1 MSYKT
6 DRLVALLPDAYAA
19 AEPQSLLHQLL
30 DVAGAE
36 LMAADAAVKRLLKSH
51 WVDYAE
57 GAALDGLGAI
67 YGVARRQLR
76 DGSMETDAAF
86 RQRLRSV
93 VVLFTGGGTVL
104 AVKGAVR
111 SAVGLPFDLGTL
123 NVPAGLRDDL
133 EDLVVLHEFPPIRER
148 VIVDAVSQGQDTS
161 ELTLRTDAPS
171 ITQELPRIEWTLTA
185 GSGRLLSVER
195 VDVSQGIKSDETL
208 VLPPGST
215 LVLTAGPD
223 GALSAVLAGQD
234 VTGSFTNLDGST
246 PPVLPPVP
254 LAHSEWHFAARGGLF
269 DLSAFDA
276 GESFDPPLFRVELS
290 WPRTQPLTFD
300 LVVPY
305 FLQSVVAQL
314 GARPGYT
321 GEVFVFQGLPLDAIP
336 QVVDAT
342 RAAGVRG
349 NVHFSLEFF
358 EDHGQ
363 RDQARVDAVH
373 HVTEDAGAT
382 DALTMGSL
390 NTITESADAADRFGL
405 AGLFDVSTF
414 DGPFSYG

>member
-1 MSYKT
+1 
-6 DRLVALLPDAYAA
+6 
-19 AEPQSLLHQLL
+19 
-30 DVAGAE
+30 
-36 LMAADAAVKRLLKSH
+36 
-51 WVDYAE
+51 
-57 GAALDGLGAI
+57 
-67 YGVARRQLR
+67 
-76 DGSMETDAAF
+76 
-86 RQRLRSV
+86 
-93 VVLFTGGGTVL
+93 
-104 AVKGAVR
+104 
-111 SAVGLPFDLGTL
+111 
-123 NVPAGLRDDL
+123 
-133 EDLVVLHEFPPIRER
+133 
-148 VIVDAVSQGQDTS
+148 VDA
-161 ELTLRTDAPS
+161 
-171 ITQELPRIEWTLTA
+171 
-185 GSGRLLSVER
+185 
-195 VDVSQGIKSDETL
+195 SQGIKSDETL
-208 VLPPGST
+208 VVPPGST
-215 LVLTAGPD
+215 LVLTARPD
-223 GALSAVLAGQD
+223 GALSAVLGGQD

-254 LAHSEWHFAARGGLF
+254 LAHSEWHFVARGGLF

-276 GESFDPPLFRVELS
+276 AETFDPPMFRVELS

-314 GARPGYT
+314 VARHGYT

-363 RDQARVDAVH
+363 YDQLRADAVH
-373 HVTEDAGAT
+373 HVTEDAGAA

-390 NTITESADAADRFGL
+390 NTITESEDAADRFGL

-414 DGPFSYG
+414 DGPFSYD

>member
-1 MSYKT
+1 
-6 DRLVALLPDAYAA
+6 V
-19 AEPQSLLHQLL
+19 
-30 DVAGAE
+30 
-36 LMAADAAVKRLLKSH
+36 
-51 WVDYAE
+51 
-57 GAALDGLGAI
+57 LG
-67 YGVARRQLR
+67 
-76 DGSMETDAAF
+76 
-86 RQRLRSV
+86 
-93 VVLFTGGGTVL
+93 
-104 AVKGAVR
+104 
-111 SAVGLPFDLGTL
+111 
-123 NVPAGLRDDL
+123 
-133 EDLVVLHEFPPIRER
+133 
-148 VIVDAVSQGQDTS
+148 
-161 ELTLRTDAPS
+161 
-171 ITQELPRIEWTLTA
+171 
-185 GSGRLLSVER
+185 
-195 VDVSQGIKSDETL
+195 
-208 VLPPGST
+208 
-215 LVLTAGPD
+215 
-223 GALSAVLAGQD
+223 GQD

-254 LAHSEWHFAARGGLF
+254 LAHSEWHFVARGGLF

-276 GESFDPPLFRVELS
+276 AETFDPPVFRVELS

-314 GARPGYT
+314 VARHGYT

-363 RDQARVDAVH
+363 DDQLRADAVH
-373 HVTEDAGAT
+373 HVTEDAGAA

-390 NTITESADAADRFGL
+390 NTITESEDAADRFGL

-414 DGPFSYG
+414 DGPFSYD

>member
-6 DRLVALLPDAYAA
+6 DRLVGLLPDAYAA

-36 LMAADAAVKRLLKSH
+36 LMVADAAVKRLLKSH

-67 YGVARRQLR
+67 YGVTRRALR
-76 DGSMETDAAF
+76 DGSLETDAAF

-93 VVLFTGGGTVL
+93 VSLFTGGGTIL

-111 SAVGLPFDLGTL
+111 SALGLPFDLSSL

-133 EDLVVLHEFPPIRER
+133 EGLVVLQEFPPIRER
-148 VIVDAVSQGQDTS
+148 VIVDAVTPANDTS
-161 ELTLRTDAPS
+161 TLTLQTDAPS
-171 ITQELPRIEWTLTA
+171 ITQEQPRIEWTLTS

-215 LVLTAGPD
+215 LVLTAGP
-223 GALSAVLAGQD
+223 GGVLSAVLGGQD
-234 VTGSFTNLDGST
+234 VSGSFTNLDGST
-246 PPVLPPVP
+246 PPIVPAVP

-276 GESFDPPLFRVELS
+276 DETFDTPLFRVELS
-290 WPRTQPLTFD
+290 WPRTQPLTFE

-305 FLQSVVAQL
+305 FLQSVVTQL
-314 GARPGYT
+314 ISRHGYT
-321 GEVFVFQGLPLDAIP
+321 GEVFIFQGLPLDAIP
-336 QVVDAT
+336 PVVDQT

-349 NVHFSLEFF
+349 NVHFSLEFL

-363 RDQARVDAVH
+363 RDQLRVHAVH
-373 HVTEDAGAT
+373 YAT
-382 DALTMGSL
+382 DDATAADTLTMGSL
-390 NTITESADAADRFGL
+390 NTITESQDAADRFGL

-414 DGPFSYG
+414 DGPYSYD